1 MSKTPNDLGA
11 PTESRPRRKTNDS
24 ALLREGETSFRN
36 SQLVD
41 IGLLQRSDRSASAW
55 RRLCFALLGIMLL
68 IVIIALILATKDHV
82 EGLVYRENVATGDLA
97 LVGMTSKNALPTDAS
112 VKHALV
118 FWIQAVRD
126 IPPGRD
132 KALVNRNAQLALYMI
147 DRGSPAYD
155 AYRTFIHDD
164 NPLDLAKKGYSRT
177 VLDVEVDKLT
187 DLTYRIAW
195 HESLQSGGQGTPTT
209 SAYSGTVTLA
219 AAPRVPS
226 DELVGQY
233 NPAGIYIQDYDMR
246 WSVLR

>member
-1 MSKTPNDLGA
+1 MGKTPNELRA
-11 PTESRPRRKTNDS
+11 PTERRPQRKANDS
-24 ALLREGETSFRN
+24 DLMREGDSSFRN
-36 SQLVD
+36 AQLVD
-41 IGLLQRSDRSASAW
+41 IGLLQRSERTSSAW
-55 RRLCFALLGIMLL
+55 RRFAFAELGIMLL
-68 IVIIALILATKDHV
+68 VVIIALTLATKDHV

-97 LVGMTSKNALPTDAS
+97 LVGMTSKNELPTDAS

-126 IPPGRD
+126 IPPGHD
-132 KALVNRNAQLALYMI
+132 KALVNRNAQLALFMI

-155 AYRTFIHDD
+155 SYRTFIHDD

-187 DLTYRIAW
+187 DLTYRLAW
-195 HESLQSGGQGTPTT
+195 HESLQSGGRGVPTT

-219 AAPRVPS
+219 ASPRVPS
-226 DELVGQY
+226 DQLVGEY
-233 NPAGIYIQDYDMR
+233 NPAGIYIQNYDMR